1 MGKTPASSRSTIILL
16 GTMVPYLMMMMMMGE
31 FEVLVL
37 ADTNTDQTL
46 AKRPLDG

>member
-16 GTMVPYLMMMMMMGE
+16 GTMVPYDNDDGGIK
-31 FEVLVL
+31 VLVL
-37 ADTNTDQTL
+37 ADTNTDLTL

>member
-16 GTMVPYLMMMMMMGE
+16 GTMVPYLMMMMMGE

-37 ADTNTDQTL
+37 ADTNTDLTL